1 MIIYVLTLFGKLY
14 RLEEALKEH
23 GERQKLQNWENWTIR
38 IKKLMGDCEDKLEDL
53 KSKGEPKDGKDLE
66 EQIILANVR
75 FVVCYRSLYRDI
87 ALFVCLFVCCL
98 VISVIKTYFTCL
110 N

>member
-1 MIIYVLTLFGKLY
+1 MLFGKLY

-38 IKKLMGDCEDKLEDL
+38 IKELMGDCEDKLAGL

-75 FVVCYRSLYRDI
+75 FVVYCLNAFPLKGHS
-87 ALFVCLFVCCL
+87 FVCLFICCL
-98 VISVIKTYFTCL
+98 ATFVIKT
-110 N
+110 

>member
-1 MIIYVLTLFGKLY
+1 MMFGKLY

-23 GERQKLQNWENWTIR
+23 GKRQKLQNWENWTTR
-38 IKKLMGDCEDKLEDL
+38 IKELMGDCEDKLADL

-66 EQIILANVR
+66 EQIILAKVR
-75 FVVCYRSLYRDI
+75 FVIYYLNAFPLQRHCFVY
-87 ALFVCLFVCCL
+87 FVCLL
-98 VISVIKTYFTCL
+98 VAWLVLIKTYFTGL